1 MCGFVGFLGQPER
14 LASEALEDIVGRMSE
29 AVRHRGPDAGGTW
42 ADPLCGVALGH
53 RRLAV
58 LDLSPAGHQ
67 PMASR
72 SGRYVVAYN
81 GEIYN
86 HLEIRREIDVAQA
99 TPASGSWRGRS
110 DTETLL
116 AAVEAF
122 GVCAALRKFVGMF
135 AFALWD
141 RQDRVLYL
149 ARDRLGEKPLFYGW
163 QGQTLLFGST
173 LAALKRH
180 PAFRAPVERSALSA
194 YLRHGYV
201 PGPMS
206 LYQDIHKLPAGM
218 FIAVGPGG
226 KRGCPQPY
234 WAMREAA
241 ERGQAQRFEG
251 SEWEAI
257 DALDRL
263 LRQSIAGQTVADVS
277 VGAFLSGGLDSST
290 VVALMQAQ
298 SSRPV
303 QTFTIG
309 FDEPAFNEAEH
320 AKTVARHLRTEHTE
334 LTVTSEAARTV
345 IPRLPALYDEPLGD
359 SAQIPNFLVS
369 QLARQQVTVCL
380 TGDGGDELLAGYNR
394 YFRAMQFWS
403 RMGGLPTGV
412 RNALGSLLGVV
423 PPHLWNALIR
433 AARPLLSARHR
444 DASPSD
450 TVRAVSHFL
459 RAKGPDD
466 LFRFLVALWPD
477 PARVARGAPEPPTL
491 LNEPRQWPALSE
503 PEHRMM
509 FVDAM
514 TYLPDDI
521 LVKVDRAAMGV
532 ALETRA
538 PFLDHR
544 VVEFCWSLPLS
555 LKIRD
560 GKGKWVLRKLL
571 ERYVPAELT
580 DRPKMGFGV
589 PVGSWIRG
597 PLRDWAEELLDGQ
610 RLRREGYLNAAA
622 VREKWELHLSGRH
635 DFSHPL
641 WAVLM
646 FQAWQEAQ

>member
-180 PAFRAPVERSALSA
+180 PVFRAPVERSALSA

-532 ALETRA
+532 GLETRA

-622 VREKWELHLSGRH
+622 VREKWELHLSGWH

>member
-1 MCGFVGFLGQPER
+1 MCGFAGFLDRSGHV
-14 LASEALEDIVGRMSE
+14 ASDVLVDVVGRMNE

-42 ADPLCGVALGH
+42 MDPVCGIALGH

-58 LDLSPAGHQ
+58 LDLSPAGNQ

-86 HLEIRREIDVAQA
+86 HLEIRRDIDAAQA
-99 TPASGSWRGRS
+99 TLPGGPWRGRS

-122 GVCAALRKFVGMF
+122 GVCASLRKFVGMF
-135 AFALWD
+135 ALALWD

-149 ARDRLGEKPLFYGW
+149 ARDRLGEKPLYYGW

-173 LAALKRH
+173 LAALRRH
-180 PAFRAPVERSALSA
+180 PAFCAAVERSALTA

-206 LYQDIHKLPAGM
+206 LYQGIHKLPPGTFLA
-218 FIAVGPGG
+218 IGPRGEQGG
-226 KRGCPQPY
+226 PQPY

-241 ERGQAQRFEG
+241 ERGQSQRFEG
-251 SEWEAI
+251 SEVEAI

-263 LRQSIAGQTVADVS
+263 LRQSIAGQSVADVS

-303 QTFTIG
+303 KTFTIG

-320 AKTVARHLRTEHTE
+320 AKAVARYLRTEHTE

-345 IPRLPALYDEPLGD
+345 IPRLPTLYDEPLGD
-359 SAQIPNFLVS
+359 AAQIPNFLVS

-380 TGDGGDELLAGYNR
+380 SGDGGDELLAGYSR
-394 YFRAMQFWS
+394 YFRSMQFWS
-403 RMGGLPTGV
+403 RMGGLPVGA

-433 AARPLLSARHR
+433 AARPLLPARYR
-444 DASPSD
+444 DTSPSD
-450 TVRAVSHFL
+450 KVRAVAYFL
-459 RAKGPDD
+459 RARGPDD
-466 LFRFLVALWPD
+466 LFRFLGSLWPD
-477 PARVARGAPEPPTL
+477 PARVARGAREPRTL
-491 LNEPRQWPALSE
+491 LSDPRQWPALSE
-503 PEHRMM
+503 SEHRMM
-509 FVDAM
+509 FVDTM

-532 ALETRA
+532 ALESRA

-544 VVEFCWSLPLS
+544 VVEFCWSLPLP

-560 GKGKWVLRKLL
+560 GQGKWVLRKLL

-597 PLRDWAEELLDGQ
+597 PLRDWAEHLLDER
-610 RLRREGYLNAAA
+610 RLRQEGYLNPAA
-622 VREKWELHLSGRH
+622 VREKWNLHLSGRH